1 MHKVVLI
8 GDSGVGKTCLL
19 ARYNTNKFRSQ
30 TPTIGATFSTKRLLC
45 NDEVVALQL
54 WDTAGQERFKSM
66 LPMYY
71 RGAAC
76 AVICFDSMRAQ
87 TAENVKNWV
96 KELQMHA
103 DDDILIVINCTKCD
117 LLRETSEWR
126 TFIKNYLNKSNRSD
140 NSSSADR
147 TGSYTSIT
155 STSTGSPP
163 HQHDPNSQSPISEA
177 NESTNG
183 ADNPFGVTG
192 IYNDPSYPF
201 YDMIQY
207 AQSINAIYVETS
219 SKDNEGID
227 EMFLTIAKKLI
238 ESHRKRHEFSSQTSQ
253 NKGAR
258 STDDDFLSTTSSSYS
273 LRSTSPAVTKTGGC
287 CGLGGGSTPSTG
299 SQTPSPRTSPNTTG
313 FSTSNIK
320 PNEKLSTNS
329 PTFMTVRSGLVDD
342 RFR

>member
-1 MHKVVLI
+1 MGTLSRQHNWFSNHCI
-8 GDSGVGKTCLL
+8 YIC
-19 ARYNTNKFRSQ
+19 
-30 TPTIGATFSTKRLLC
+30 TIF
-45 NDEVVALQL
+45 ALQHSCRIL
-54 WDTAGQERFKSM
+54 LDKVCFSNTQVLSLPTFIERFKSM

-76 AVICFDSMRAQ
+76 AVICFDSMRVQ

-140 NSSSADR
+140 NISSADR

-155 STSTGSPP
+155 SASTGSTPP
-163 HQHDPNSQSPISEA
+163 QHHDPNSQSPISEV
-177 NESTNG
+177 NESNNG
-183 ADNPFGVTG
+183 ADNPFGATG
-192 IYNDPSYPF
+192 VYNDPSYPF

-227 EMFLTIAKKLI
+227 EMFMIIAKKLV

-253 NKGAR
+253 NRGAR

-273 LRSTSPAVTKTGGC
+273 IRSSSPAAVTRSGGGC
-287 CGLGGGSTPSTG
+287 CGLGGSTPSTG
-299 SQTPSPRTSPNTTG
+299 SQTSSTGTSPIATG

-320 PNEKLSTNS
+320 PTNEKFSNHS
-329 PTFMTVRSGLVDD
+329 PTFITVRSGLVDD